1 MNTGRSLKVLLTSAS
16 FDRAYGG
23 IAICVARLATELA
36 STGVKIGLWAPDGSA
51 TRSDVLDHSDARI
64 ARLEGS
70 LEAAMSAF
78 GPVDV
83 MHDNGI
89 WLSHNH
95 SIAKLCAKQSIPR
108 IVSVHG
114 MLEPWAIQHR
124 RLKKKLAWHLYQKKD
139 LQDALLLHSTAP
151 TETVSL
157 AHAGLTNEIVTI
169 PNGTDIPDDL
179 DLQDKPTRSGEKRKA
194 LFLSRIHPK
203 KGLPML
209 LEAWAA
215 LQPKNWVLEIAGP
228 DEGGHKAEVA
238 ALIETL
244 GLSDDVSFL
253 GALNKTET
261 SNAYRAADMFV
272 LPTHSENFG
281 MVVTEALAHGLPVL
295 TTKGAP
301 WSELESE
308 RCGWWVPPTVEGIH
322 MGLQQAFNASAQE
335 HLEMGLRGR
344 ELVLRAYAWAPVAQQ
359 FLEAYN
365 RVISTPLAG
374 RSKGDVI

>member
-1 MNTGRSLKVLLTSAS
+1 MNAGGPLKVLLTSAS

-36 STGVKIGLWAPDGSA
+36 SMDVKVGLWAPDGSA
-51 TRSDVLDHSDARI
+51 TRSDVIDHSDDRI
-64 ARLEGS
+64 ARLDGS
-70 LEAAMSAF
+70 LEAALSVF
-78 GPVDV
+78 GRVDLI
-83 MHDNGI
+83 HDNGI

-95 SIAKLCAKQSIPR
+95 SIAKLCAKRSIPR

-139 LQDALLLHSTAP
+139 LRDAPLLHSTAP

-157 AHAGLTNEIVTI
+157 SQAGLTNEIVTI
-169 PNGTDIPDDL
+169 PNGTDIPAEI
-179 DLQDKPTRSGEKRKA
+179 DLQAKRTRSSKKRKA

-215 LQPKNWVLEIAGP
+215 LRPADWALEIAGP

-244 GLSDDVSFL
+244 DLTDDVSFL
-253 GALNKTET
+253 GALNEAET
-261 SNAYRAADMFV
+261 SDAYRAADLFV

-322 MGLQQAFNASAQE
+322 MGLQQAFNATDDE
-335 HLEMGLRGR
+335 RLDMGLRGR
-344 ELVLRAYAWAPVAQQ
+344 DLVLRSYAWAPVAQQ
-359 FLEAYN
+359 FLEAYD
-365 RVISTPLAG
+365 RVISTLAA
-374 RSKGDVI
+374 SQAKGDER

>member
-1 MNTGRSLKVLLTSAS
+1 M
-16 FDRAYGG
+16 G
-23 IAICVARLATELA
+23 INV
-36 STGVKIGLWAPDGSA
+36 GLWAPDGSA
-51 TRSDVLDHSDARI
+51 TSSDVVDQSDDRI
-64 ARLEGS
+64 ACLDGS
-70 LEAAMSAF
+70 LEAALSAF
-78 GPVDV
+78 GPIDV

-95 SIAKLCAKQSIPR
+95 GIAKLCAKRSIPR

-124 RLKKKLAWHLYQKKD
+124 RFKKKLAWHLYQKKD
-139 LQDALLLHSTAP
+139 LREALLLHSTAP
-151 TETVSL
+151 SETVSL
-157 AHAGLTNEIVTI
+157 TQAGLTNEIVTI
-169 PNGTDIPDDL
+169 PNGTDIPADL
-179 DLQDKPTRSGEKRKA
+179 ELKDKHTRSGEKRKA

-215 LQPKNWVLEIAGP
+215 LRPQEWALEIAGP
-228 DEGGHKAEVA
+228 DEGGHKAEVV
-238 ALIETL
+238 ALIEAL
-244 GLSDDVSFL
+244 GLTDQVSFL
-253 GALNKTET
+253 GALNEAET
-261 SNAYRAADMFV
+261 SNAYRAADLFV

-322 MGLQQAFNASAQE
+322 MGLQQAFNATDQE
-335 HLEMGLRGR
+335 RLDMGLRGR

-359 FLEAYN
+359 FLEAYI
-365 RVISTPLAG
+365 RVASTPPSG
-374 RSKGDVI
+374 RAKGDVK

>member
-1 MNTGRSLKVLLTSAS
+1 MELVMELATELVTEPATE
-16 FDRAYGG
+16 
-23 IAICVARLATELA
+23 LATELA
-36 STGVKIGLWAPDGSA
+36 TMGVKICLWAPDGSA
-51 TRSDVLDHSDARI
+51 TRSDVLDHSDDRI
-64 ARLEGS
+64 ARLDGS
-70 LEAAMSAF
+70 LEAALSAF
-78 GPVDV
+78 GPVNV
-83 MHDNGI
+83 VHDNGI

-157 AHAGLTNEIVTI
+157 AQAGLTNEIVTI
-169 PNGTDIPDDL
+169 PNGTDIPDDS
-179 DLQDKPTRSGEKRKA
+179 DLQDKPTRSGEKRKV

-215 LQPKNWVLEIAGP
+215 LQPENWVLEIAGP

-244 GLSDDVSFL
+244 GLAAHSMSCSQHLHHDDQWMDTGCKL
-253 GALNKTET
+253 
-261 SNAYRAADMFV
+261 M
-272 LPTHSENFG
+272 
-281 MVVTEALAHGLPVL
+281 
-295 TTKGAP
+295 
-301 WSELESE
+301 
-308 RCGWWVPPTVEGIH
+308 
-322 MGLQQAFNASAQE
+322 
-335 HLEMGLRGR
+335 
-344 ELVLRAYAWAPVAQQ
+344 
-359 FLEAYN
+359 
-365 RVISTPLAG
+365 ISM
-374 RSKGDVI
+374 KIDQN